1 MSAAR
6 TTPAASPASVVAV
19 AAPARPKAIH
29 QLSVSAAYGDA
40 IGGEIF
46 TVRDALR
53 DAGYESD
60 VFVELVDARM
70 AGEVRPYQEYREVS
84 HLDNVVLLHFSLGS
98 KVSALAREIDDRMV
112 LIYHNITPAE
122 WFAPYALGI
131 ARDCQ
136 RGRLEL
142 AALAG
147 RAALALGDS
156 EYNRQELEE
165 LGFAPTGVL
174 PLIIDLARLDSPADP
189 LVLDRF
195 DDGRTNL
202 LFVGRCVPN
211 KRIEDLLRAYAYY
224 RRCIDHRSRLIV
236 VGEYRSFV
244 LYFDALQALAG
255 ELGLDD
261 VHFTGHVSQAE
272 LNAYYRVADCFVCAS
287 EHEGFCVPVFEAMYR
302 DLPVVAYSAAAIPY
316 STGRGVLLLSDK
328 DPALFAETVHQ
339 VLTDARLRERLLA
352 RQRRALEC
360 LDRDRLVGELMR
372 GLSRAGLA

>member
-6 TTPAASPASVVAV
+6 TAPAASPASVVAV

-84 HLDNVVLLHFSLGS
+84 HPDNVVLLHFSLGS

-174 PLIIDLARLDSPADP
+174 PLIVDLARLDGPADP

-302 DLPVVAYSAAAIPY
+302 GLPVVAYSAAAIPY

-339 VLTDARLRERLLA
+339 VLTDAGLRERLLA
-352 RQRRALEC
+352 RQRRALES

-372 GLSRAGLA
+372 GLRRAGLA

>member
-1 MSAAR
+1 MSANR
-6 TTPAASPASVVAV
+6 
-19 AAPARPKAIH
+19 RPAIH
-29 QLSVSAAYGDA
+29 QLSVSAAHGDA

-53 DAGYESD
+53 SAGYESD

-70 AGEVRPYQEYREVS
+70 AAEVRPYQEYREVS
-84 HLDNVVLLHFSLGS
+84 SPDNVVLLHFSLGS
-98 KVSALAREIDDRMV
+98 KVSALAREIDDRLV

-136 RGRLEL
+136 RGRVEL
-142 AALAG
+142 AGLAD

-156 EYNRQELEE
+156 EYNRLELEE
-165 LGFAPTGVL
+165 LGFEPTGVL
-174 PLIIDLARLDSPADP
+174 PLIIDLSRLDDTADP
-189 LVLDRF
+189 MVLERF
-195 DDGRTNL
+195 DDGHTNL

-211 KRIEDLLRAYAYY
+211 KRMEDLLRFFAYY
-224 RRCIDHRSRLIV
+224 RRFIDHRSRLII

-244 LYFDALQALAG
+244 LYFDALQELAAALR
-255 ELGLDD
+255 LDE

-287 EHEGFCVPVFEAMYR
+287 EHEGFCVPIFEAMHC

-316 STGRGVLLLSDK
+316 STGGGVLLSNDK
-328 DPALFAETVHQ
+328 DPALFAEAVHQ
-339 VLTDARLRERLLA
+339 VLSDEGLRNRLLG
-352 RQRRALEC
+352 RQRQALEA
-360 LDRDRLVGELMR
+360 LDHAKRVAELLR
-372 GLSRAGLA
+372 NLERAGLTS

>member
-1 MSAAR
+1 MSN
-6 TTPAASPASVVAV
+6 AASGR
-19 AAPARPKAIH
+19 RPAIH

-46 TVRDALR
+46 TIRDALR
-53 DAGYESD
+53 EAGYESD

-84 HLDNVVLLHFSLGS
+84 HPDNVALLHFSLGS
-98 KVSALAREIDDRMV
+98 EVSALVREINDRVV

-136 RGRLEL
+136 RGRVEL
-142 AALAG
+142 AGLAD

-165 LGFAPTGVL
+165 LGFSPTGVL
-174 PLIIDLARLDSPADP
+174 PLIVDLSRLDEAPDP
-189 LVLDRF
+189 MVMDRF
-195 DDGRTNL
+195 DDSMTNL

-211 KRIEDLLRAYAYY
+211 KRFEDLLRAFAYY
-224 RRCIDHRSRLIV
+224 RRFINHRSRLII
-236 VGEYRSFV
+236 VGEYRSFI
-244 LYFDALQALAG
+244 LYFDALQQLASD
-255 ELGLDD
+255 LGLDE

-272 LNAYYRVADCFVCAS
+272 LNAYYRTADCFVCAS

-302 DLPVVAYSAAAIPY
+302 EIPVVAYSAAAIPY
-316 STGRGVLLLSDK
+316 STGKGVLLLNDK
-328 DPALFAETVHQ
+328 DPAVFAEAVDL
-339 VLTDARLRERLLA
+339 VLSDDDLRSRLLA
-352 RQRRALEC
+352 RQRQALQA
-360 LDRDRLVGELMR
+360 LDPNNLIDDLMWN
-372 GLSRAGLA
+372 LQHAGLT

>member
-6 TTPAASPASVVAV
+6 
-19 AAPARPKAIH
+19 RPAIH

-40 IGGEIF
+40 IGSEIF

-53 DAGYESD
+53 SAGYESD
-60 VFVELVDARM
+60 VFVELVDARV
-70 AGEVRPYQEYREVS
+70 AAEVRPYQEYREVGRP
-84 HLDNVVLLHFSLGS
+84 DNVVLLHFSLGS
-98 KVSALAREIDDRMV
+98 KVSALAREIDDRLV

-122 WFAPYALGI
+122 WFAPYALGL

-136 RGRLEL
+136 RGRVEL
-142 AALAG
+142 AGLAD

-156 EYNRQELEE
+156 EYNRLELEE
-165 LGFAPTGVL
+165 LGFEPTGVL
-174 PLIIDLARLDSPADP
+174 PLIIDLSRLDDAADP
-189 LVLDRF
+189 MILERF

-211 KRIEDLLRAYAYY
+211 KRLEDLLRVFAYY
-224 RRCIDHRSRLIV
+224 RRFIDHRSRLII

-244 LYFDALQALAG
+244 LYFDALQQLAG
-255 ELGLDD
+255 ALGLDE

-287 EHEGFCVPVFEAMYR
+287 EHEGFCVPIFEAMHR

-316 STGRGVLLLSDK
+316 STGGGVLLSNDK
-328 DPALFAETVHQ
+328 DPAVFAEAVHQ
-339 VLTDARLRERLLA
+339 VLSDARLRNRLLG
-352 RQRRALEC
+352 RQRQALKA
-360 LDRDRLVGELMR
+360 LDHEKLVADLMR
-372 GLSRAGLA
+372 NLERAGLTS

>member
-1 MSAAR
+1 MSDGARGDAPVDRQAAGR
-6 TTPAASPASVVAV
+6 TP
-19 AAPARPKAIH
+19 AIH

-53 DAGYESD
+53 RAGYESD

-84 HLDNVVLLHFSLGS
+84 HPDNVVLLHFSLGS
-98 KVSALAREIDDRMV
+98 KVSALVREIDDRMV

-136 RGRLEL
+136 RGRVEL
-142 AALAG
+142 ATLAE
-147 RAALALGDS
+147 RATLALGDS

-165 LGFAPTGVL
+165 LGFDNTGVL
-174 PLIIDLARLDSPADP
+174 PLIIDLSRLDEAADP

-211 KRIEDLLRAYAYY
+211 KSIEDLLRFFAYY
-224 RRCIDHRSRLIV
+224 RRFIDHRSRLII

-244 LYFDALQALAG
+244 LYFDALQELAS
-255 ELGLDD
+255 ELGLDE
-261 VHFTGHVSQAE
+261 VYFTGHVSQAE
-272 LNAYYRVADCFVCAS
+272 LNAYYSVADCFVCTS
-287 EHEGFCVPVFEAMYR
+287 EHEGFCVPIFEAMYR
-302 DLPVVAYSAAAIPY
+302 GLPVVAYSAAAIPY
-316 STGRGVLLLSDK
+316 STGGGVLLLNDK
-328 DPALFAETVHQ
+328 DPAVLAEAVHQ
-339 VLTDARLRERLLA
+339 VLSDNALRDALLRRQQQALLA
-352 RQRRALEC
+352 
-360 LDRDRLVGELMR
+360 LDREQLVAELMR
-372 GLSRAGLA
+372 NLASAGLTS